1 MALTRDVEGV
11 VGRATQRD
19 GSTPSRGTTRDIVPP
34 HTGHEKQLAARV
46 SARAGTRSSRLFTRF
61 GRRACFARDG
71 RPALLNARDDANG
84 RDAAGDAGVELKLLT
99 LAMRIATAARG
110 QAHGRGA

>member
-1 MALTRDVEGV
+1 MALT
-11 VGRATQRD
+11 ATSKEWLAAQRSAT
-19 GSTPSRGTTRDIVPP
+19 GPTPSRGTTRDILPP

-46 SARAGTRSSRLFTRF
+46 SGARAREALDSSRVLED
-61 GRRACFARDG
+61 ALVSRDG

-84 RDAAGDAGVELKLLT
+84 RDAAGDAGVEPKLLT